1 MVENYENKNVNGQA
15 AAESVRTNQSNVQT
29 DQEVKGDLVYDDK
42 VIQKS
47 SVLRLNKLMDY
58 LQSTEGSSRMLQ
70 KN

>member
-42 VIQKS
+42 VIQKIIG
-47 SVLRLNKLMDY
+47 VAIEQID
-58 LQSTEGSSRMLQ
+58 
-70 KN
+70 